1 MADHVTLSDVA
12 NKVSELVN
20 RIVIDKTGLT
30 GRYDFRLDLTPYM
43 TVDTDGKDGAK
54 ADIMSI
60 LFAGFNDQLGLKLE
74 VGKESADLLVIDA
87 INKTPTEN

>member
-1 MADHVTLSDVA
+1 MADHVTMDDVS
-12 NKVSELVN
+12 NKVSELLN
-20 RIVIDKTGLT
+20 RIVVDKTGLT

-43 TVDTDGKDGAK
+43 TADADGAK

-74 VGKESADLLVIDA
+74 AGKESVDLLVVDA
-87 INKTPTEN
+87 VNKTPTEN